1 MTRTYRIVEL
11 NISVTTVGVGVHDLC
26 KDYLIASG
34 KPDLVVQTG
43 RADIDFERDRSI
55 QSYKALGQT
64 VPPLSDDLLEMSA
77 VCRQVAEQMPFQGTI
92 LVHGSCIAVDGA
104 GYLFTADSGTGK
116 STHAAL
122 WRQVF
127 GERVVMVNDD
137 KPLIRIQDGGAVA
150 FGTPWDGKD
159 RLSTNISVPLKA
171 ICILER
177 GLRNEIRP
185 LSVEEAYPV
194 LVRQVYRPMD
204 GAALEKTLELID
216 RLASLVK
223 LWHLSC
229 TMDPEAARVASQ
241 AMMKG

>member
-1 MTRTYRIVEL
+1 MTRTYRIAEL
-11 NISVTTVGVGVHDLC
+11 NISVTTVGAGVHDLC
-26 KDYLIASG
+26 KDYLISSG

-55 QSYKALGQT
+55 RAYKALGQT

-77 VCRQVAEQMPFQGTI
+77 VCRQIAEQTPFRDTI
-92 LVHGSCIAVDGA
+92 LVHGSCIALDGA

-127 GERVVMVNDD
+127 EERVVMVNDD
-137 KPLIRIQDGGAVA
+137 KPLIRVQDGVAVA

-159 RLSTNISVPLKA
+159 RLSTNISVPLKG
-171 ICILER
+171 ICIIER

-185 LSVEEAYPV
+185 ISVEEAYPV

-204 GAALEKTLELID
+204 GAALGKTLELID
-216 RLASLVK
+216 RLTSSVK
-223 LWHLSC
+223 LWHLFC

-241 AMMKG
+241 SMLKG